1 MENIITLE
9 NVSKKY
15 KDRTILE
22 NFDFAFEKG
31 KCYGIIGRNG
41 SGKSVLLKLI
51 AGFAYPDSGNIT
63 IRGKQL
69 KKDIDFVD
77 NAGVIINSP
86 EFINSMS
93 GLNNLLYLADIRKK
107 ISKEK
112 IIEVLR
118 DLGLENAMKKRV
130 STYSLGMK
138 QRLRLAQ
145 AIMEEPDLL
154 ILDEPMNALDDD
166 GVSEIRDLLL
176 SLKKEGKT
184 IILTSHNSDD
194 INILCDSVCSISKGK
209 FEKIKG

>member
-22 NFDFAFEKG
+22 NLDFAFEKE

-69 KKDIDFVD
+69 KKDIDFAD
-77 NAGVIINSP
+77 DAGVIINSP

-118 DLGLENAMKKRV
+118 ELGLENAMKKRV

-145 AIMEEPDLL
+145 AIMEEPSLL

-166 GVSEIRDLLL
+166 GVSEIRELLL

-209 FEKIKG
+209 FEKIR

>member
-22 NFDFAFEKG
+22 NMNFSFEKG
-31 KCYGIIGRNG
+31 KCYGIVGRNG

-51 AGFAYPDSGNIT
+51 VGFAYPDSGNIT

-77 NAGVIINSP
+77 DAGVIINSP
-86 EFINSMS
+86 EFINGMS

-107 ISKEK
+107 TNKER

-118 DLGLENAMKKRV
+118 NLDLEGAMKKRV
-130 STYSLGMK
+130 STYSQGMK

-145 AIMEEPDLL
+145 AIMEEPELL

-166 GVSEIRDLLL
+166 AVREIREMLL
-176 SLKKEGKT
+176 SLKNEGKT
-184 IILTSHNSDD
+184 IILTSHNSED
-194 INILCDSVCSISKGK
+194 IDLLCDSVCEIGKGK
-209 FEKIKG
+209 LEKIR